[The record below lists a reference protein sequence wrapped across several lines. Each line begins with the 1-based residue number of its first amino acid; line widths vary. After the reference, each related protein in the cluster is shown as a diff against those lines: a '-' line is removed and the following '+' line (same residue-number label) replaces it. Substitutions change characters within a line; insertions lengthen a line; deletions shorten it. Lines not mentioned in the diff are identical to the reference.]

1 MNENKNAHKDIATTP
16 RPQMAASGRLD
27 FISFRIAQKSYTIY
41 KMSPRTTARI
51 MAARHIGKGSDG
63 SKACIVAMAHS
74 IALAVAGSKSIFAD
88 LKAWFICRRIMKRA
102 SFAELFDCYQKTLMM
117 IPLEDISALI
127 KEAIAEEPPLAIRND
142 TPVNHRKNK
151 LQKSIVYYCFF
162 TGPPQSL
169 Y

>member
-16 RPQMAASGRLD
+16 RPQMAVSGRLD

-117 IPLEDISALI
+117 IPLEDISAVASVISGL
-127 KEAIAEEPPLAIRND
+127 AETVAKD
-142 TPVNHRKNK
+142 AK
-151 LQKSIVYYCFF
+151 
-162 TGPPQSL
+162 
-169 Y
+169 

>member
-88 LKAWFICRRIMKRA
+88 LKA
-102 SFAELFDCYQKTLMM
+102 
-117 IPLEDISALI
+117 
-127 KEAIAEEPPLAIRND
+127 
-142 TPVNHRKNK
+142 
-151 LQKSIVYYCFF
+151 KSPTFE
-162 TGPPQSL
+162 GM
-169 Y
+169 

>member
-16 RPQMAASGRLD
+16 RPQMAASGRRD

-102 SFAELFDCYQKTLMM
+102 SFAELFDCYQK
-117 IPLEDISALI
+117 
-127 KEAIAEEPPLAIRND
+127 R
-142 TPVNHRKNK
+142 
-151 LQKSIVYYCFF
+151 
-162 TGPPQSL
+162 
-169 Y
+169 

>member
-1 MNENKNAHKDIATTP
+1 MRKRRERITKGFAAVDDRTVWTLELNRDELMIILNGIKNHRIKGARMK
-16 RPQMAASGRLD
+16 L
-27 FISFRIAQKSYTIY
+27 RIAQKSYTIY

-117 IPLEDISALI
+117 IPLEDISAVASVISGL
-127 KEAIAEEPPLAIRND
+127 AETVAKD
-142 TPVNHRKNK
+142 AK
-151 LQKSIVYYCFF
+151 
-162 TGPPQSL
+162 
-169 Y
+169 

>member
-88 LKAWFICRRIMKRA
+88 FRLCLKIPATSQTADLRTFRA
-102 SFAELFDCYQKTLMM
+102 
-117 IPLEDISALI
+117 
-127 KEAIAEEPPLAIRND
+127 
-142 TPVNHRKNK
+142 
-151 LQKSIVYYCFF
+151 KSP
-162 TGPPQSL
+162 TSEGM
-169 Y
+169 